1 MLNFVVIMT
10 ALKYPNQWAVNCA
23 SKKLIKGLME
33 LMLEIFCYLFYMIIK
48 GPSIK
53 DVRTLEE
60 ERGQTKVD
68 KYRQGEGGVVSQMW
82 TSAWKK
88 IIATIFVKYLANHA
102 RVSHLLRGQPHL
114 LKCYYRN
121 CLIGTHVCP
130 SSIRMMNFSYPSV

>member
-53 DVRTLEE
+53 DVRTLE
-60 ERGQTKVD
+60 
-68 KYRQGEGGVVSQMW
+68 GEGG
-82 TSAWKK
+82 
-88 IIATIFVKYLANHA
+88 
-102 RVSHLLRGQPHL
+102 GQPNVERPGEGEGVP
-114 LKCYYRN
+114 KIPKFVR
-121 CLIGTHVCP
+121 TSFMDDP
-130 SSIRMMNFSYPSV
+130 QK